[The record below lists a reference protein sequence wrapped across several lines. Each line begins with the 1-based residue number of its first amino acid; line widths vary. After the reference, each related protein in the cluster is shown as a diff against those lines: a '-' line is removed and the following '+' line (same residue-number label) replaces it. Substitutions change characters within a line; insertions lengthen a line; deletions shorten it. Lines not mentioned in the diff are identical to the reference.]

1 MKDIVI
7 KVIAFSAVVVVGWQI
22 GGIIPVHTMTLFYGF
37 LFGAFVGIPAM
48 LIIAT
53 QSQTVRH
60 DHYHHAPTEAP
71 RERQKQPMQLP
82 AKPTRYTV
90 IDSRQALP
98 TVTHNKLEVNYG
110 KAN

>member
-7 KVIAFSAVVVVGWQI
+7 KALAFSAIVVVGWQI

-37 LFGAFVGIPAM
+37 VFGAFVGIPAM

-53 QSQTVRH
+53 RAQTVRH
-60 DHYHHAPTEAP
+60 DHYHHAPTETQTQL
-71 RERQKQPMQLP
+71 RKQPVQLT

-90 IDSRQALP
+90 IASRPALP
-98 TVTHNKLEVNYG
+98 TVAQSRLEVS
-110 KAN
+110 K

>member
-1 MKDIVI
+1 MKHII
-7 KVIAFSAVVVVGWQI
+7 PIAFLAALAAIAWHVG
-22 GGIIPVHTMTLFYGF
+22 GMIPAHTMTLFFGF

-53 QSQTVRH
+53 RAQTVRH

-71 RERQKQPMQLP
+71 REPQKQPLRLP

-90 IDSRQALP
+90 IASRPALP
-98 TVTHNKLEVNYG
+98 TVAQSRLEVS
-110 KAN
+110 K

>member
-37 LFGAFVGIPAM
+37 VFGAFVGIPAM

-53 QSQTVRH
+53 RAQTVRH
-60 DHYHHAPTEAP
+60 DHYHHAPTETQTQL
-71 RERQKQPMQLP
+71 RKQSVQLT
-82 AKPTRYTV
+82 ANPTRYTV
-90 IDSRQALP
+90 IASRPALP
-98 TVTHNKLEVNYG
+98 TVAQSKLEVN
-110 KAN
+110 